1 MTESVVDRDVV
12 SLETF
17 GLDPSIT
24 HLNHGAFGCAPV
36 SVRDAATAWQHRA
49 ERNPHRFN
57 RVELPD
63 LIAAARS
70 RAAAFLGLDAGAC
83 ALVRNVSEGVSAIL
97 GSLDLRPGEQ
107 VVLARHGYGAVRIAA
122 EQHAARQ
129 GIEVVDA
136 GFPVGASEE
145 QIVEAYRAATT
156 PRTRLVVV
164 DAITSPTAAV
174 LPVAAVAAQVSAPV
188 LVDAAHVPG
197 SLPTDIPAIGAAYW
211 IGNLHKWA
219 YTPRGTAV
227 LWVAEDRRGTT
238 YPSVLSW
245 QLPDGFPRSFDY
257 PATWDYS
264 GWLAIGDGLD
274 FWHGIGGWDRVA
286 VLSALVDAGQAIV
299 ADALG
304 TSTAGLGTPAPTM
317 RLVPLPPGVA
327 TTPADVDALYRR
339 LSDEYRIEVAPVS
352 VDGAGFLRVAAAP
365 YTMLDDYRALAE
377 AVATISSRCSR

>member
-1 MTESVVDRDVV
+1 MTESVVGRDLV
-12 SLETF
+12 SLEVF

-36 SVRDAATAWQHRA
+36 AVRDAATAWRHRA

-63 LIAAARS
+63 LIASARS
-70 RAAAFLGLDAGAC
+70 RAAEFLGVDAEDC
-83 ALVRNVSEGVSAIL
+83 ALVRNVSEGVSAVL
-97 GSLDLRPGEQ
+97 GSLDLRRGDEI
-107 VVLARHGYGAVRIAA
+107 VLARHGYGAIRIAA
-122 EQHAARQ
+122 GQYAARQ
-129 GIEVVDA
+129 GIAVMDA
-136 GFPVGASEE
+136 TFPVGAPDE
-145 QIVEAYRAATT
+145 QIVGAYLAAIT

-174 LPVAAVAAQVSAPV
+174 LPAAAIAAASPAPV

-197 SLPTDIPAIGAAYW
+197 SLPTDIAAIGAAYW
-211 IGNLHKWA
+211 IGNLHKWS
-219 YTPRGTAV
+219 YTPRGTAL
-227 LWVAEDRRGTT
+227 LWVGQEARRTT
-238 YPSVLSW
+238 FPSVLSW

-274 FWHGIGGWDRVA
+274 FWRGIGGWERVA
-286 VLSALVDAGQAIV
+286 ALSALVDAGQAIV
-299 ADALG
+299 ADALA
-304 TSTAGLGTPAPTM
+304 TSTTALGSPAPTM
-317 RLVPLPPGVA
+317 RLVRLPRGVA
-327 TTPADVDALYRR
+327 ATPDEADALYRR
-339 LSDEYRIEVAPVS
+339 LSEEYRIEVAPVA

-377 AVATISSRCSR
+377 AVVAITSS